1 MGNTPKDRF
10 LGMSGL
16 ARRAGKLVMGTQNVC
31 DALSARRA
39 VLVVMAS
46 GISAATQKR
55 LCDRTSYYGI
65 KLIKVPV
72 SALEIGAALG
82 RTMEVAAFAL
92 TDKQMADAVEDKAMS
107 LCEYLQ
113 SETEEK

>member
-1 MGNTPKDRF
+1 MGNTPKERF

-31 DALSARRA
+31 DALAASRA

-72 SALEIGAALG
+72 SALDIGAALG

-92 TDKQMADAVEDKAMS
+92 TDKQMADAVEDRALK
-107 LCEYLQ
+107 LIEY
-113 SETEEK
+113 SRIEEEK